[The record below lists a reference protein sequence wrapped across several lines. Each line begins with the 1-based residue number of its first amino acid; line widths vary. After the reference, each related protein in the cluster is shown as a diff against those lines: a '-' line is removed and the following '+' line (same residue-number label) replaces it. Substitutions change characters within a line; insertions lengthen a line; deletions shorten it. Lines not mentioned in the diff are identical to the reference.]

1 MPCLRWLW
9 FDAWNSQQMNHFQIQ
24 CTQGETAPGCFFPP
38 NRTNY
43 TLKDDDDAVET
54 ASVKQTQL
62 NYGLD

>member
-1 MPCLRWLW
+1 MV
-9 FDAWNSQQMNHFQIQ
+9 
-24 CTQGETAPGCFFPP
+24 FFSP